1 MMIKRVDENNTQ
13 IKLKIKES
21 KYPEITYDMLNQE
34 TKDAMEEAHRIIH
47 DPNVKLYTNFKD
59 LWKDV
64 FNDA

>member
-1 MMIKRVDENNTQ
+1 MIKRIDENNKQ

-34 TKDAMEEAHRIIH
+34 TKDAMEEAHRIIY